1 MPLALQHAGDV
12 LLASFFSQWGFF
24 SFFFLSCPPHT
35 PPPLLSL
42 LLRYVDDGK
51 TAAARGKL
59 YKIYVPVHRNRSIE
73 TWATLS
79 NASGAVLLTF
89 KVHAHGKSKL
99 WPAYIV
105 VFCCGCC
112 KPARAAPPWSS
123 TVLPYTREIRYP
135 IVQLSSQS
143 PCLAPAK
150 CMLTCRSDHVWYG
163 GIILLT
169 RTQQ

>member
-12 LLASFFSQWGFF
+12 LLASFVSQWGFF
-24 SFFFLSCPPHT
+24 SFFFSSCPPHT

-79 NASGAVLLTF
+79 NASGAVLLKF
-89 KVHAHGKSKL
+89 KVHAHGKSSRSHGL
-99 WPAYIV
+99 HI
-105 VFCCGCC
+105 
-112 KPARAAPPWSS
+112 
-123 TVLPYTREIRYP
+123 
-135 IVQLSSQS
+135 LSSFVVVVANLLELLLHGHPQS
-143 PCLAPAK
+143 SHIPEK
-150 CMLTCRSDHVWYG
+150 
-163 GIILLT
+163 
-169 RTQQ
+169 